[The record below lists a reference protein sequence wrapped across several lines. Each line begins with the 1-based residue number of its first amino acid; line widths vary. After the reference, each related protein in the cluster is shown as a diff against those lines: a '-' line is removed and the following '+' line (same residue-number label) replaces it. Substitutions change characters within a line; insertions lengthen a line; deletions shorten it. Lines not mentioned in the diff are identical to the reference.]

1 MARAEKHDFDEGKY
15 QCTSCD
21 YGHGSG
27 NGKSRQAVYKHWN
40 LHHKTESETIEVHE
54 TVQEQEAY
62 SLPEIDEEVDDWG
75 SISWLN
81 PDEEEDV
88 IPHTIP
94 SPMRRLAEAR
104 EGSQLMA
111 AHRTMEKSLVRWGFL
126 GLDRLMTWWGRGV
139 MSKPDWELKRSHQD
153 YDILQDSTISLMD
166 AYGIRVP
173 ASPWMV
179 WGTIVGSAYAPPM
192 IHIQR
197 NADPNRK
204 RRGLKG
210 LLKLPGLG
218 WFRRKKQRR
227 EPIEDLD
234 A

>member
-1 MARAEKHDFDEGKY
+1 MARAEKNGEKY
-15 QCTSCD
+15 QCTACS
-21 YGHGSG
+21 YGHADA
-27 NGKSRQAVYKHWN
+27 GKSRQAVYKHWN
-40 LHHKTESETIEVHE
+40 LEHVEEPNEIPVN
-54 TVQEQEAY
+54 EQEAY
-62 SLPEIDEEVDDWG
+62 LQPETDLEVDDWG

-94 SPMRRLAEAR
+94 SPIRRLSEAR

-111 AHRTMEKSLVRWGFL
+111 AHRTMEKSLLRWGFL
-126 GLDRLMTWWGRGV
+126 GLDRLVTWWGRGV
-139 MSKPDWELKRSHQD
+139 MSKPDWELKRSQQD
-153 YDILQDSTISLMD
+153 YDVLQDSTISLMD

-192 IHIQR
+192 IHIQK

-204 RRGLKG
+204 RRGLK
-210 LLKLPGLG
+210 LKLPGLG
-218 WFRRKKQRR
+218 FFKRKKNRR
-227 EPIEDLD
+227 VEVEDVD